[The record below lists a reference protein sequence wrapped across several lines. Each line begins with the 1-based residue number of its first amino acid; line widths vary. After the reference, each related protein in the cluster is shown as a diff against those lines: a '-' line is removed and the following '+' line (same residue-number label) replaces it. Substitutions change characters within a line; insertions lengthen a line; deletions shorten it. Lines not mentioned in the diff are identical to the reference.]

1 MGVCDCVCKYEC
13 VSMSVCL
20 CVCVRVYA
28 CVFTCVCVR
37 ACLCGCMCVCMGSC
51 VCVIL
56 HTLFRISVIQS
67 DSRQQASHHTLSDQQ
82 DVTVSLQYPTFGGDK
97 HHILTG

>member
-1 MGVCDCVCKYEC
+1 MCVCMC
-13 VSMSVCL
+13 MHVCL
-20 CVCVRVYA
+20 YV
-28 CVFTCVCVR
+28 CVCVR
-37 ACLCGCMCVCMGSC
+37 ACLCGCVCVYAWARVC